1 MSHHLSWNLYSD
13 HLREMLQEM
22 LVENCFTDV
31 TLVCDDKKQ
40 IEAHRNILSACSPVI
55 KDMLLTEKSSKN
67 HPVIYLRG
75 IQSPEVEAILQF
87 IYQGQATLHEEKMI
101 EFLLVARNLEIK
113 ELSKD
118 AAVDNIESVELE
130 NCMSEETKMAT
141 DEDLKEGR
149 QYSVM
154 QTEEIIVEDT
164 YTENAT
170 KHGTSISKGKS
181 NTMESVSQNEF
192 QCGECDKVFDKKST
206 LKKHLR
212 AGHEEA
218 KYVCNLCKQIFPQQN
233 SFLKHM
239 LASHESSKYI
249 CKHECGYEAISQYNL
264 DFHESSVHE
273 KVEYSPF
280 HLLNNTT
287 NKKDNK
293 SFSVEQEGRKQG
305 S

>member
-22 LVENCFTDV
+22 FVENSFTDV

-40 IEAHRNILSACSPVI
+40 IEAHRNILSACSPVF

-75 IQSPEVEAILQF
+75 IQSPEMEAILQF
-87 IYQGQATLHEEKMI
+87 IYQGQATLHQEKMI

-118 AAVDNIESVELE
+118 AAVDSIESVELE
-130 NCMSEETKMAT
+130 NGINEETKMAT
-141 DEDLKEGR
+141 DEDLKEGK

-154 QTEEIIVEDT
+154 QTEELIVEDS
-164 YTENAT
+164 YTE
-170 KHGTSISKGKS
+170 HRDSSREEKS
-181 NTMESVSQNEF
+181 MDTVGHNEF
-192 QCGECDKVFDKKST
+192 QCGECDKIFDKKST

-212 AGHEEA
+212 AGHEEE
-218 KYVCNLCKQIFPQQN
+218 KYVCNLCKQRFPQQN

-239 LASHESSKYI
+239 LTSHESIKYI

-280 HLLNNTT
+280 HLLKNTA

>member
-13 HLREMLQEM
+13 HLRVMLQEM
-22 LVENCFTDV
+22 LVESFFTDV

-40 IEAHRNILSACSPVI
+40 IEAHRNILSACSPVF
-55 KDMLLTEKSSKN
+55 KNMLLTEKKSQN
-67 HPVIYLRG
+67 HPIIYLRG
-75 IQSPEVEAILQF
+75 IQSPEMEAILQF
-87 IYQGQATLHEEKMI
+87 IYHGQATLHEEKMI
-101 EFLLVARNLEIK
+101 EFLLVARNLKIK

-118 AAVDNIESVELE
+118 TAVDSIESVELE
-130 NCMSEETKMAT
+130 NGTNEETEKAT
-141 DEDLKEGR
+141 DESLKE
-149 QYSVM
+149 
-154 QTEEIIVEDT
+154 ELIVEDT
-164 YTENAT
+164 STENAT
-170 KHGTSISKGKS
+170 NLGRSISEGKS
-181 NTMESVSQNEF
+181 NTMETVSQNEF

-212 AGHEEA
+212 AGHDEE
-218 KYVCNLCKQIFPQQN
+218 KYVCNLCKQKFPQQN

-280 HLLNNTT
+280 HLLNNTA